1 MLTQHIFR
9 PRDRVG
15 VQGHELLIVA
25 LRAGRWAEGAAFFWS
40 QLNCHNFKRAD
51 PKDSP
56 TITNYISSPFTLSL
70 PLHPDTLV
78 LSQFVITHSCF
89 F

>member
-1 MLTQHIFR
+1 MVAQHVFH

-15 VQGHELLIVA
+15 VQGPELVRVA
-25 LRAGRWAEGAAFFWS
+25 LRAGRWAEGVAFFWS

-51 PKDSP
+51 PMDSP
-56 TITNYISSPFTLSL
+56 TITNFISSPFALSL

-78 LSQFVITHSCF
+78 FSQFVLF
-89 F
+89 LV